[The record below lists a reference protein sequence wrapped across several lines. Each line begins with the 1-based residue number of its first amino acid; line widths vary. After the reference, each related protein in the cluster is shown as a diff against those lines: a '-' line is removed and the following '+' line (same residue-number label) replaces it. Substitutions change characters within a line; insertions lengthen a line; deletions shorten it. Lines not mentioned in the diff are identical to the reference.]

1 MQARE
6 TLKHIIAADNISY
19 TEIANKIGLKR
30 QNMWD
35 FINSTQRKD
44 IMANRFVQI
53 ANLLGYKVM
62 LVPQDADKPSVEVT
76 DM

>member
-44 IMANRFVQI
+44 TMANRFVQI
-53 ANLLGYKVM
+53 
-62 LVPQDADKPSVEVT
+62 QT
-76 DM
+76 IWR